1 MKYIWNNSFL
11 NCGCRLYAPQVD
23 QSWNDWVFVWNA
35 KCISIP
41 RVSIYYYYYYKKK
54 TQQNNNKQ
62 ICSPSPRSW
71 RLAVLSRRAIEILAE
86 PSAHLLRPPAE
97 LGPCGLSGLGTNLV
111 DPSIKMAASS
121 KRSLYN
127 PAPSQTPPPQIR
139 YFELVW
145 KIISYSLSYFKASMS

>member
-1 MKYIWNNSFL
+1 MIESLFEMQNVLVHPESPYTTT
-11 NCGCRLYAPQVD
+11 
-23 QSWNDWVFVWNA
+23 
-35 KCISIP
+35 
-41 RVSIYYYYYYKKK
+41 KKK

-62 ICSPSPRSW
+62 ICSLSPRSW

-86 PSAHLLRPPAE
+86 PSAHLLSPPVE

-139 YFELVW
+139 YFRLV
-145 KIISYSLSYFKASMS
+145 